1 MRISKRGYSGYRPDI
16 VAAISHPN
24 IVSVLDVG
32 CGEGGIGAQLKEK
45 APTVAVYG
53 IEGDPALLAQA
64 EKILDGCWAA
74 DLDAPGWPALVKDK
88 TFDVIIF
95 ADVLE
100 HLKSPGEVLVNALP
114 LLSEKGQVVICLP
127 NVRHWSTF
135 YHLYIKGVWP
145 SNDRGIFDKTH
156 LHFFAR
162 RNILDLI
169 SEAGLEVV
177 LEKRNVRIVEPWSWT
192 NLPGKFLDWWPF
204 RPFFTFQYIHVC
216 ELRSDD
222 SVGSNENK

>member
-1 MRISKRGYSGYRPDI
+1 MKISKRGYSGHRPDI

-24 IVSVLDVG
+24 IGSVLDVG
-32 CGEGGIGAQLKEK
+32 CGEGGIGAELKENTP
-45 APTVAVYG
+45 AVEVYG
-53 IEGDPALLAQA
+53 IEGDPVLLAQA
-64 EKILDGCWAA
+64 EQMLDGCWAA
-74 DLDAPGWPALVKDK
+74 DLDAPEWVSPIKDK

-100 HLKSPGEVLVNALP
+100 HLKSPGKVLADVLP
-114 LLSEKGQVVICLP
+114 LLNKNGQIVICLP

-135 YHLYIKGVWP
+135 YHLYIKGAWP
-145 SNDRGIFDKTH
+145 ANDRGIFDKTH

-169 SEAGLEVV
+169 REAGLEVV
-177 LEKRNVRIVEPWSWT
+177 LEKRNVRIIEPWSWT
-192 NLPGKFLDWWPF
+192 NIPGKLLDWWPF

-216 ELRSDD
+216 EFSSEG
-222 SVGSNENK
+222 SVGSSVNK